1 MRIGVLSAAETA
13 ELKFAHRL
21 GFRSMQWM
29 RFDACPATAD
39 LAGPRPAHR
48 ASAFTFAKQFAAEA
62 QALGIRISAIGAY
75 YRNPL
80 DPKQTDFAR
89 RACTAP

>member
-1 MRIGVLSAAETA
+1 MPRD
-13 ELKFAHRL
+13 R
-21 GFRSMQWM
+21 R
-29 RFDACPATAD
+29 
-39 LAGPRPAHR
+39 LAGPAPAEIAVRP
-48 ASAFTFAKQFAAEA
+48 SPGSQFEAEA

-89 RACTAP
+89 RALHRAIEVAAHMSVCER